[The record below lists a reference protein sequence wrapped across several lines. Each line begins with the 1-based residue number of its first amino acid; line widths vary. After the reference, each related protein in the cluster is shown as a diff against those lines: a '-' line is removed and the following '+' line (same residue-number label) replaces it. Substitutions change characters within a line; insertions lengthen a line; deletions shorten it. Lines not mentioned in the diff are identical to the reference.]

1 MSTRKLRVSNFA
13 AVSFSSI
20 SLDRPKEGGYNA
32 WYFFTD
38 FVVFENKNQHLCFS
52 VVWVLKSTFNSF
64 SAKFF
69 QEISLDNNCLTNP
82 RILYW
87 FIFLEKRG
95 KHSRW
100 RCHQAHDSRQSIWT
114 TLSRGIWWWSMFAF
128 IYWVEFHVLAVTA
141 RNWEVPIMCKGDS
154 CFLSFFFVITI
165 VIVVLW

>member
-1 MSTRKLRVSNFA
+1 MLQFLLAPFPLIHPRKEA
-13 AVSFSSI
+13 I
-20 SLDRPKEGGYNA
+20 MLDI
-32 WYFFTD
+32 FFTD

-100 RCHQAHDSRQSIWT
+100 RCHQAHDSRQGIWT
-114 TLSRGIWWWSMFAF
+114 TLSRGILWWSMFAF
-128 IYWVEFHVLAVTA
+128 NLLGWI
-141 RNWEVPIMCKGDS
+141 S
-154 CFLSFFFVITI
+154 CPSCNSKELRGANNV
-165 VIVVLW
+165 